1 MCVLWKKINPKRT
14 AYLFVFEED
23 DFSNLERL
31 KTIIKANIDYKRY
44 NLFIGTNTEDTFNL
58 TTIEYYQLNH
68 FDQFEYG
75 RKLRLILNKY

>member
-31 KTIIKANIDYKRY
+31 KTIITAIIDYKRY
-44 NLFIGTNTEDTFNL
+44 NLFIGTNTEHTFNL

-68 FDQFEYG
+68 FDLFEYG
-75 RKLRLILNKY
+75 RKLRLILNK